1 MSVIPAHENMK
12 QENYC
17 KFKAILGYMVNSK
30 LAGARVKS
38 LNKKTNKKRKAL
50 PGFLVG
56 HWVIFPF

>member
-38 LNKKTNKKRKAL
+38 
-50 PGFLVG
+50 
-56 HWVIFPF
+56 